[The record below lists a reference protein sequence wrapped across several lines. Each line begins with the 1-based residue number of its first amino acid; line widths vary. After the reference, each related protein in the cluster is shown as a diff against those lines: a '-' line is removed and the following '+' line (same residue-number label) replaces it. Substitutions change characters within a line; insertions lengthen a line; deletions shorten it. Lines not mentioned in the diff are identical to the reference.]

1 MEAVLEKTIFT
12 AEPNIAVKLMGYPP
26 YSLLYSYSKPTS
38 IVALFFLFFLN
49 ATSLSG
55 QLPPDFYDTPVL
67 TNSFDFAI
75 GITFDK
81 TGHMFVWEKA
91 GKVWVVEPG
100 GKKREEPLLDLT
112 EEVSNWKDHGL
123 MGFALD
129 PNFDLNGR
137 FYLLYAVDPYYYHNH
152 SSPSYQADSSITFQ
166 PTIGRVTRY
175 TADVTNEMHSVL
187 PGSRKIL
194 LGEDMS
200 NGIPIYFSYH
210 GLGGLAFGADGT
222 LMISNG
228 DGSTN
233 AGADIGGDS
242 LGTMASL
249 ALEAGII
256 TPDQDRGSYRAQYL
270 GNLNGKILRIDPE
283 TGDGLASNPFF
294 DPADPRAPQSRVW
307 VYGLRNPYRFICR
320 PESGSHYPNEG
331 RPGALYIGDVGN
343 GAWEELDVSITGGEN
358 FGWPIMEGYY
368 LHWSFF
374 IADAPPNV
382 MAPNPFYGT
391 GGCEE
396 PYFDFRQLMNRL
408 LKDGDPIPANP
419 CNPLVPIPESAFP
432 SIETIPAIVWSN
444 ASWNKPTRAEI
455 PIFQENGHVASIPID
470 TEESYVPGEIFD
482 GFSSMAGAFY
492 QGENYPEKYHGKL
505 FSIDFS
511 GWIKV
516 FDFDENQVLQSVEP
530 FHDYSPE
537 IIHLEENPADGNL
550 YYLTLTNE
558 IRKISYGG
566 NPPPVAV
573 ITLDQQYGTSP
584 LTVDFSAQDSYD
596 PNAMI
601 SAYHWDFGDGKTSTD
616 TNPTHLFTS
625 TQGDPKS
632 FTVTLTVTDDE
643 GAIGQV
649 TEIISLNNTP
659 PSVNINSFKEGDQ
672 YPLTGT
678 SLLRLSADVSDQE
691 HSPDDLSYEWRVFFH
706 HNDHFHPEPPAKTPE
721 SFALLNPL
729 GCEQEIYWYRIEL
742 EVTDPA
748 GLSTIDTRSVF
759 PDCKDAFIDII
770 ELKAEANKSGIQL
783 GWETQLEENTTLFE
797 IHRSKDFQNFQLI
810 GQVDARGNAS
820 SYQFLDAAPS
830 RGNNVYRIKAYSQD
844 RSFAYSNLATASYP
858 AIGDHSVTPNPAS
871 DFIKVKV
878 KSLAGSFVKLEL
890 FNAAGI
896 PLLQTNWEATVGEAF
911 EKTILVD
918 RLNAGMY
925 VYRITQGGAEYT
937 GKIIIKK

>member
-1 MEAVLEKTIFT
+1 MRHPLCFPI
-12 AEPNIAVKLMGYPP
+12 
-26 YSLLYSYSKPTS
+26 YSYSKSLT
-38 IVALFFLFFLN
+38 IVAFLSLFF
-49 ATSLSG
+49 SG
-55 QLPPDFYDTPVL
+55 PFQLRAQLPSDFYDTPVL
-67 TNSFDFAI
+67 TNSFDFAV
-75 GITFDK
+75 GITFDQE
-81 TGHMFVWEKA
+81 GHMFVWEKA
-91 GKVWVVEPG
+91 GKVWMVEPD
-100 GKKREEPLLDLT
+100 GKKREQPLLDIS

-129 PNFDLNGR
+129 PNFSSNGR
-137 FYLLYAVDPYYYHNH
+137 FYLLYAVDPYYYHH
-152 SSPSYQADSSITFQ
+152 HDSPTYQPDSSITFQ

-175 TADVTNEMHSVL
+175 TADFTNNLSTVI

-194 LGEDMS
+194 LGEEMS
-200 NGIPIYFSYH
+200 NGIPLYFSYH
-210 GLGGLAFGADGT
+210 GLGDLIFGEDGT
-222 LMISNG
+222 LLISNG

-283 TGDGLASNPFF
+283 TGDGLPSNPFF
-294 DPADPRAPQSRVW
+294 DPANPRAPQSRVW
-307 VYGLRNPYRFICR
+307 VYGLRNPYRFIAR
-320 PESGSHYPNEG
+320 PESGSHYPDEG
-331 RPGALYIGDVGN
+331 KPGVLYIGDVGN
-343 GAWEELDVSITGGEN
+343 GAWEELDVSVTGGEN

-374 IADAPPNV
+374 ITDAPPNV
-382 MAPNPFYGT
+382 MAPNPLYGA

-419 CNPLVPIPESAFP
+419 CNPLEPIPASAFP

-455 PIFQENGHVASIPID
+455 PVFEENGHVASIPLD
-470 TEESYVPGEIFD
+470 HADSYVEGEVFD
-482 GFSSMAGAFY
+482 GFSSLAGVFY
-492 QGENYPEKYHGKL
+492 RGKNFPDAYHGKL
-505 FSIDFS
+505 FAYDFS
-511 GWIKV
+511 GWIRV
-516 FDFDENQVLQSVEP
+516 FDFDDKEVLQSVAP
-530 FHDYSPE
+530 FHDNSPE

-550 YYLTLTNE
+550 YYLTLTGE

-573 ITLDQQYGTSP
+573 IQADVQYGTSP
-584 LTVDFSAQDSYD
+584 LNVSFTAADSYD
-596 PNAMI
+596 PNAQI
-601 SAYHWDFGDGKTSTD
+601 SVYHWDFGDGQTSNSMSPAHVFT
-616 TNPTHLFTS
+616 TN
-625 TQGDPKS
+625 QGTPKS

-659 PSVNINSFKEGDQ
+659 PEVSINSFQDGDK
-672 YPLTGT
+672 YPITQT
-678 SLLRLSADVSDQE
+678 SLLRLSAEVADKE
-691 HSPDDLSYEWRVFFH
+691 HPSEDLTYEWRVFFH
-706 HNDHFHPEPPAKTPE
+706 HNEHFHPEPPVRATE

-729 GCEQEIYWYRIEL
+729 GCELETYWYRIEL

-748 GLSTIDTRSVF
+748 GLSTIDSRTVY
-759 PDCKDAFIDII
+759 PDCADPFVEIL
-770 ELKAEANKSGIQL
+770 ELSAEAEAQGVRLN
-783 GWETQLEENTTLFE
+783 WETNLEENVTLYE
-797 IHRSKDFQNFQLI
+797 VQRSKDFQHFQVI
-810 GQVDARGNAS
+810 GEVPAQDI
-820 SYQFLDAAPS
+820 AAAYEFIDTDPS
-830 RGNNVYRIKAYSQD
+830 RGNNIYRIKAYSQA
-844 RSFAYSNLATASYP
+844 RAFTYSNLASTTFP
-858 AIGDHSVTPNPAS
+858 AAGDHSVTPNPAA
-871 DFIKVKV
+871 DFIQLKV
-878 KSLAGSFVKLEL
+878 KSLVGSFVKLEL

-896 PLLQTNWEATVGEAF
+896 PLLQTNWEGTVGEAF

-925 VYRITQGGAEYT
+925 VYRISQGGTEYT

>member
-1 MEAVLEKTIFT
+1 MA
-12 AEPNIAVKLMGYPP
+12 
-26 YSLLYSYSKPTS
+26 
-38 IVALFFLFFLN
+38 
-49 ATSLSG
+49 
-55 QLPPDFYDTPVL
+55 QLPTDFYDTPVL
-67 TNSFDFAI
+67 SNSFDFAI
-75 GITFDK
+75 GITFDQE
-81 TGHMFVWEKA
+81 GHMFVWEKA
-91 GKVWVVEPG
+91 GKIWVVEAD
-100 GKKREEPLLDLT
+100 GKKREQPLLDIS
-112 EEVSNWKDHGL
+112 EEVANWKDHGL

-152 SSPSYQADSSITFQ
+152 DSPTYEPDSSITFQ

-175 TADVTNEMHSVL
+175 TVDITSDLRTVL
-187 PGSRKIL
+187 AGSRRVL

-210 GLGGLAFGADGT
+210 GLGDLIFGEDGT
-222 LMISNG
+222 LLISNG

-283 TGDGLASNPFF
+283 TGDGLASNPYF
-294 DPADPRAPQSRVW
+294 DPTNPRSPQSRIW
-307 VYGLRNPYRFICR
+307 VYGLRNPYRFIAR
-320 PESGSHYPNEG
+320 PESGSHYPDEG

-343 GAWEELDVSITGGEN
+343 GAWEELDVSTVGGEN

-374 IADAPPNV
+374 ITDAPPNV
-382 MAPNPFYGT
+382 MAPNPLYGS

-408 LKDGDPIPANP
+408 LKNGDLIPANP
-419 CNPLVPIPESAFP
+419 CNPLEPIPASAFP
-432 SIETIPAIVWSN
+432 SVETIPAIVWSN

-455 PIFQENGHVASIPID
+455 PIFEENGQVGSIRID
-470 TEESYVPGEIFD
+470 HADAIVKGEVFD
-482 GFSSMAGAFY
+482 GFSSLAGVFY
-492 QGENYPEKYHGKL
+492 GGQQFPEAYAGKL
-505 FSIDFS
+505 FAYDFS

-516 FDFDENQVLQSVEP
+516 FDFNEEQELQSVEA
-530 FHDYSPE
+530 FHDNAPE

-550 YYLTLTNE
+550 YYLTLTGE

-573 ITLDQQYGTSP
+573 IKTDIQYGTSP
-584 LTVDFSAQDSYD
+584 LTVSFSAEDSFD
-596 PNAMI
+596 PNAQI
-601 SAYHWDFGDGKTSTD
+601 SSYHWDFGDGQSSTASAPAHVFTTS
-616 TNPTHLFTS
+616 
-625 TQGDPKS
+625 QGSPKS

-643 GAIGQV
+643 GATGQV
-649 TEIISLNNTP
+649 TEVISLNNTP
-659 PSVNINSFKEGDQ
+659 PSVNINSFQDGDR
-672 YPLTGT
+672 YPLTNT

-691 HSPDDLSYEWRVFFH
+691 HSSEDLSYEWRVFFH
-706 HNDHFHPEPPAKTPE
+706 HNDHFHPEPPVRTAE
-721 SFALLNPL
+721 SYALLNPL
-729 GCEQEIYWYRIEL
+729 GCELETYWYRIEL

-748 GLSTIDTRSVF
+748 GLSTIDTRTVYPYCEEEF
-759 PDCKDAFIDII
+759 IAFL
-770 ELKAEANKSGIQL
+770 ELSAETGAEGIRL
-783 GWETQLEENTTLFE
+783 DWETNLEQDATIFE
-797 IHRSKDFQNFQLI
+797 VHRSKDFQHFQVI
-810 GQVDARGNAS
+810 GEMPAKGMAAQYEFIDT
-820 SYQFLDAAPS
+820 APS

-844 RSFAYSNLATASYP
+844 RAFTYSNLATATFP
-858 AIGDHSVTPNPAS
+858 PVGDHSVTPNPAS
-871 DFIKVKV
+871 DFIQLKI
-878 KSLAGSFVKLEL
+878 KSLIGSFVKLEL

-896 PLLQTNWEATVGEAF
+896 PLLQTNWEGTVGEAF

-925 VYRITQGGAEYT
+925 VYRISQGGTEYT
-937 GKIIIKK
+937 GKIIIVK

>member
-1 MEAVLEKTIFT
+1 MRNPLCLPTYF
-12 AEPNIAVKLMGYPP
+12 
-26 YSLLYSYSKPTS
+26 YSNLLP
-38 IVALFFLFFLN
+38 IVAFITLFFSGPFQLR
-49 ATSLSG
+49 G
-55 QLPPDFYDTPVL
+55 QLPSDFYDTPVL
-67 TNSFDFAI
+67 TQSFDFAV
-75 GITFDK
+75 GMTFDQE
-81 TGHMFVWEKA
+81 GNMFVWEKA
-91 GKVWVVEPG
+91 GKVWIVEPD
-100 GKKREEPLLDLT
+100 GKKREQPLLDIT

-129 PNFDLNGR
+129 PNFSINGR
-137 FYLLYAVDPYYYHNH
+137 FYLLYAVDPYYHH
-152 SSPSYQADSSITFQ
+152 HHDSPTYQADSSITFQ

-175 TADVTNEMHSVL
+175 TADFTNNLSTVM

-200 NGIPIYFSYH
+200 NGIPLYFSYH
-210 GLGGLAFGADGT
+210 GLGDLIFGEDGT
-222 LMISNG
+222 LLISNG

-283 TGDGLASNPFF
+283 SGDGLSSNPYY
-294 DPADPRAPQSRVW
+294 DPSKPRSPQSRVW
-307 VYGLRNPYRFICR
+307 VYGLRNPYRFISR
-320 PESGSHYPNEG
+320 PESGSHYPDEG
-331 RPGALYIGDVGN
+331 RPGVLYIGDVGN

-374 IADAPPNV
+374 IADAPPNA
-382 MAPNPFYGT
+382 MAPNPLFGS

-419 CNPLVPIPESAFP
+419 CNPLVPIPPTAFP
-432 SIETIPAIVWSN
+432 SVETIPAIVWSN

-455 PIFQENGHVASIPID
+455 PVFQENGHVASIPID
-470 TEESYVPGEIFD
+470 HVESYVEGEVFD
-482 GFSSMAGAFY
+482 GFSSLAGVFY
-492 QGENYPEKYHGKL
+492 QGKNFPEAYHGKL
-505 FSIDFS
+505 FAYDFS
-511 GWIKV
+511 GWIRV
-516 FDFDENQVLQSVEP
+516 FDFDEKQVLQSVGS
-530 FHDYSPE
+530 FHDNSPE

-550 YYLTLTNE
+550 YYLTLTGE

-573 ITLDQQYGTSP
+573 IKTDVQYGTSP
-584 LTVDFSAQDSYD
+584 LSVSFSADESYD
-596 PNAMI
+596 PNAQI
-601 SAYHWDFGDGKTSTD
+601 SHYHWDFGDGQTS
-616 TNPTHLFTS
+616 NLLSSSHVFS
-625 TQGDPKS
+625 SNQGTPKS

-659 PSVNINSFKEGDQ
+659 PTVNINSFQDGDK
-672 YPLTGT
+672 YPITTT
-678 SLLRLSADVSDQE
+678 SLLRLGAEVSDTE
-691 HSPDDLSYEWRVFFH
+691 HKLEDLQYEWRVFFH
-706 HNDHFHPEPPAKTPE
+706 HNEHFHPEPPVRATE
-721 SFALLNPL
+721 SYALLNPL
-729 GCEQEIYWYRIEL
+729 GCELETYWYRIEL

-748 GLSTIDTRSVF
+748 GLSTIDSRSVY
-759 PDCKDAFIDII
+759 PDCEDPFVEII
-770 ELKAEANKSGIQL
+770 ELSAEAEKL
-783 GWETQLEENTTLFE
+783 GVRLNWETQLEEEVTVYE
-797 IHRSKDFQNFQLI
+797 VQRSKDFQHFQVI
-810 GQVDARGNAS
+810 GEVSAQGLATD
-820 SYQFLDAAPS
+820 YEFLDASPT
-830 RGNNVYRIKAYSQD
+830 RGNNIYRIKAYSQG
-844 RSFAYSNLATASYP
+844 RAFSYSNLATATFP
-858 AIGDHSVTPNPAS
+858 AEGDHSVTPNPAS
-871 DFIKVKV
+871 DFIQLKI
-878 KSLAGSFVKLEL
+878 KSLMGSFVKLEL

-896 PLLQTNWEATVGEAF
+896 PLLQTNWEGTVGEAF

-925 VYRITQGGAEYT
+925 VYRISQGGAEYT
-937 GKIIIKK
+937 GKIIIEK